1 MVNRKEKAVGI
12 SIFSNTTMVDTSRHG
27 PGITVVEGGV
37 WVTVHRYCVLGI
49 GVDTMVQQACD
60 VGGHC
65 GMDPSAR
72 REKKKTGSHT
82 YVFIGF
88 FARFFCGLYHTRVFL
103 YRLQVSGTWSLDTEY
118 SVWSMKYTHMGY
130 QV

>member
-72 REKKKTGSHT
+72 REKKKDRIPHTFLSGSLL
-82 YVFIGF
+82 GF
-88 FARFFCGLYHTRVFL
+88 SVGCIILGCFCIDCKSRELGL
-103 YRLQVSGTWSLDTEY
+103 
-118 SVWSMKYTHMGY
+118 
-130 QV
+130 